1 MADTANTNII
11 NSDTVNGVET
21 TNAADSIHPL
31 PEQAAFVFSHAL
43 QGHMPLVLMDTE
55 TYHRMGE
62 AGMFTN
68 KRVEL
73 VGGTLLD
80 MQPIS
85 QKHNYRVQYIS
96 EMLKDCLGKN
106 ATIFSQ
112 SPIRINDFSEPQ
124 PDIVVLRPPIE
135 RYSERHVQPD
145 DILLIIEVARSTL
158 RTDRT
163 VKLELYARANIP
175 EYWIVNLVDG
185 QLETHRQPDTER
197 GQYLATTIHYPDEK
211 VAPKAFADCQLAWF
225 S

>member
-1 MADTANTNII
+1 MADTAQQTAQQNESTE
-11 NSDTVNGVET
+11 SQ
-21 TNAADSIHPL
+21 HLL

-62 AGMFTN
+62 AGMFAD

-85 QKHNYRVQYIS
+85 QKHSYRVQYIS
-96 EMLKDCLGKN
+96 DILKDCLGKN
-106 ATIFSQ
+106 ATVFSQ

-124 PDIVVLRPPIE
+124 PDIVVLQPPIE

-145 DILLIIEVARSTL
+145 DIWLIIEVALSTL

-163 VKLELYARANIP
+163 VKLELYARAGIP
-175 EYWIVNLVDG
+175 EYWLVNLVDG
-185 QLETHRQPDTER
+185 QLETHRQPDPKR
-197 GQYLATTIHYPDEK
+197 GQYLETTIHYSNEK
-211 VAPKAFADCQLAWF
+211 IAPKAFPDCQLAWF

>member
-1 MADTANTNII
+1 MADTTAE
-11 NSDTVNGVET
+11 V
-21 TNAADSIHPL
+21 AAHTDASPHPL
-31 PEQAAFVFSHAL
+31 PEQAAFVFTHAL
-43 QGHMPLVLMDTE
+43 QGNMPLILIDTD
-55 TYHRMGE
+55 TYHHMGE
-62 AGMFTN
+62 AGMFTD

-96 EMLKDCLGKN
+96 DMLKDCLGNK
-106 ATIFSQ
+106 ATVFSQ
-112 SPIRINDFSEPQ
+112 SPIHINDVSEPQ
-124 PDIVVLRPPIE
+124 PDIVVLQPPIE

-175 EYWIVNLVDG
+175 EYWVVNLVDG
-185 QLETHRQPDTER
+185 QLETHRQPDPKR
-197 GQYLATTIHYPDEK
+197 GQYLETTIHYSDEK
-211 VAPKAFADCQLAWF
+211 VAPNAFADCQLAWF
-225 S
+225 D